1 MLACDVMTTGHISD
15 GRSIHANLFEDRLL
29 LIIPPAPS
37 ALDTDNHFM
46 THILLRIK
54 RRP

>member
-1 MLACDVMTTGHISD
+1 MLACDVMATGHISD
-15 GRSIHANLFEDRLL
+15 SRSIHANFFEDRLL

-37 ALDTDNHFM
+37 ALNTDNNFM
-46 THILLRIK
+46 THIVLRIK